1 MIFKKKAGKKT
12 TLSEIRA
19 GEAHKKEVSPE
30 YFHTYM
36 SRRELFEQGFTGVTA
51 TLMAPSLLSL
61 LLRSQEAQAAIYAD
75 RPAFIFTM
83 QGGASF
89 GPEVVLSDINGELTL
104 TPAAHRE
111 LSGGLQLSLTDPNVA
126 TPISR
131 KYGAGLWT
139 EGLLFRALEGQQL
152 PAQGAPGVAVQITGL
167 DPAIRNNLKIVVF
180 QHARTDDDTNT
191 NPNVPSHLMAAS
203 AMLGTSTLP
212 LVRAIQNGSNS
223 EAGGNG
229 RPTLPLPGFK
239 PGSGNSIQDLAS
251 LTSLKQGAL
260 QTYSPDQLKALSR
273 AIASFGEKQMQ
284 APGVAAGSGR
294 QQFVTTAKEAAD
306 NMYKLV
312 DRPPD
317 TNVFA
322 DPIMQRPDTFNVPAL
337 SPASPTEDQ
346 VIAANVKMVL
356 DGVAPL
362 AVFNMRGDR
371 RGNVFDYHT
380 TNGTASA
387 PLVNVRGTGG
397 PGDTVGLTIGLG
409 WRETLHPLLI
419 DRTIRTL
426 NAMYRKGKSGTIS
439 WVTDGSVRFSSGP
452 ANAPFDLAAATGEGG
467 QTGHTAVMFILNLDP
482 DAPPVQKFYLGGF
495 DRNLGGAITDTNLNI
510 LARGP
515 EYEGLAIYATY
526 LGSRGAITYDQINEL
541 LPKGMQGDR
550 ALIDSLLKM
559 NMFVR

>member
-12 TLSEIRA
+12 TLSERRVW
-19 GEAHKKEVSPE
+19 EAHQKETHPD
-30 YFHTYM
+30 FFKTYM
-36 SRRELFEQGFTGVTA
+36 SRRELFEQGITGVTA

-111 LSGGLQLSLTDPNVA
+111 LSGGLQLSLTDSTVA
-126 TPISR
+126 TPIST

-139 EGLLFRALEGQQL
+139 EGLLFRALEGQSL
-152 PAQGAPGVAVQITGL
+152 PAQGAGIQITGL
-167 DPAIRNNLKIVVF
+167 NPAIRANLKIVVF

-212 LVRAIQNGSNS
+212 LVRSVQLGSNS

-273 AIASFGEKQMQ
+273 AIANFGEKQMQ
-284 APGVAAGSGR
+284 APGMATGSGR

-312 DRPPD
+312 DQPPD

-322 DPIMQRPDTFNVPAL
+322 DPIMQLPDTFNVPAV
-337 SPASPTEDQ
+337 SPAQPTPQ
-346 VIAANVKMVL
+346 QIVAANVKMVL

-362 AVFNMRGDR
+362 AVMNMTGY
-371 RGNVFDYHT
+371 DYHMASST
-380 TNGTASA
+380 VPLTNIRGVNTAN
-387 PLVNVRGTGG
+387 LQ
-397 PGDTVGLTIGLG
+397 VGLA
-409 WRETLHPLLI
+409 WRETMHPLLI

-426 NAMYRKGKSGTIS
+426 NAMYLKGRSGTIS
-439 WVTDGSVRFSSGP
+439 WVTDGSVRFSSVVAGP
-452 ANAPFDLAAATGEGG
+452 NNTTIPIDLAAATGEGG
-467 QTGHTAVMFILNLDP
+467 QTGHTAIMFILNLDP

-515 EYEGLAIYATY
+515 EYEGLAIYANY